1 MKLEKSKWWWSK
13 DINFSLRNIS
23 LNWTLGCAALYDN
36 NNNNNN
42 NNNIFFKF
50 SKINNKKFID
60 TNANY
65 LKPYLQQ
72 IRLKSYSVKT
82 LFAIPLDKKT
92 LNFDWKKSFN

>member
-13 DINFSLRNIS
+13 DINFALRNIN
-23 LNWTLGCAALYDN
+23 LNWTLGCAALYN

-65 LKPYLQQ
+65 LKSYLQQ

-82 LFAIPLDKKT
+82 LFAIPLDEKT